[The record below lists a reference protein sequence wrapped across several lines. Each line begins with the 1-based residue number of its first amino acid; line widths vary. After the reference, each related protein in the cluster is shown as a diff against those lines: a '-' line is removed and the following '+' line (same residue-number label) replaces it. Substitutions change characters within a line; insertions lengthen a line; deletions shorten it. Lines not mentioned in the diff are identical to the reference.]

1 VEKQRHPATAQ
12 DESWRYQFPD
22 GTDRAVERLLSID
35 AGVIRGGWRL
45 GRCSFATPTD
55 QRTIEVEL
63 IGHADRRLRLRAAAV
78 NYVAPGTDAGDPP
91 RERYP
96 NVVVDLARNM
106 AEAAATHT
114 AGGDRWIDV

>member
-1 VEKQRHPATAQ
+1 MEKQRHPATAQ
-12 DESWRYQFPD
+12 DEGRRYQFPD
-22 GTDRAVERLLSID
+22 GTDRAVERLLSDD
-35 AGVIRGGWRL
+35 AAVIRGGWRVSQ
-45 GRCSFATPTD
+45 CSFAAPTD
-55 QRTIEVEL
+55 QRMIEVEL

-96 NVVVDLARNM
+96 NVVVDLARNI
-106 AEAAATHT
+106 AEVVATHT